1 MCGRERSLDIALLVF
16 APFVAGGAML
26 LFFAA
31 TGGWVHLRLGDGEA
45 LAFDALLSLA
55 FFLQH
60 SGMVRGAARAWLAR
74 FFPERDVAAVYALAS
89 GLVLALVA
97 LLWQRTGARLLT
109 LEGLSR
115 WAARALEV
123 LAVCGFAWGAASL
136 RGFDPFG
143 RRAIWAHLR
152 GQPLSPSRLVIRGP
166 YRWVRH
172 PLYACTLLFL
182 WSDPDL
188 TADRLLLDVLW
199 TAWVVFGTVLEE
211 RDLVAEL
218 GEKYREY
225 RRRVPMLLPWRGP
238 TEIDRTV
245 TG

>member
-123 LAVCGFAWGAASL
+123 SGRLRLRLGCRLASRLRPIWPPGHLGAPQGSAALTISAGHPGTL
-136 RGFDPFG
+136 
-143 RRAIWAHLR
+143 
-152 GQPLSPSRLVIRGP
+152 PLGSPSALRLHAPLLV
-166 YRWVRH
+166 VR
-172 PLYACTLLFL
+172 PGLNRRPASSRCPVDGMGGV
-182 WSDPDL
+182 W
-188 TADRLLLDVLW
+188 
-199 TAWVVFGTVLEE
+199 TVLEE

-218 GEKYREY
+218 GEKYREH